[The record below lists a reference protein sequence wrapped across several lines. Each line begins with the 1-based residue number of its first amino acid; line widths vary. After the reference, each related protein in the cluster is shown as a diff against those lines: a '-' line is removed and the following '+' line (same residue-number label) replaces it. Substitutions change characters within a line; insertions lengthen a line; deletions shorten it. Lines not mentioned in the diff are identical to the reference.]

1 MITKKKLK
9 EEIITYDII
18 TYKDDDGKDIE
29 YVEVTLV
36 DSAMAITEY
45 LARYIGSESDK
56 QQGSSTFYVSDN
68 EEKFTQIAERIL
80 NDNIKKLI
88 RVRLYESWFQN

>member
-1 MITKKKLK
+1 MITKKNLK

-36 DSAMAITEY
+36 DRIIDVYMDTREVNIGI
-45 LARYIGSESDK
+45 LANKILE
-56 QQGSSTFYVSDN
+56 DN
-68 EEKFTQIAERIL
+68 
-80 NDNIKKLI
+80 
-88 RVRLYESWFQN
+88 LYKE

>member
-9 EEIITYDII
+9 EEITTYDIS

-36 DSAMAITEY
+36 DRIIDVYMDTREVNIGI
-45 LARYIGSESDK
+45 LANKILE
-56 QQGSSTFYVSDN
+56 DN
-68 EEKFTQIAERIL
+68 
-80 NDNIKKLI
+80 
-88 RVRLYESWFQN
+88 LYKE

>member
-36 DSAMAITEY
+36 DS
-45 LARYIGSESDK
+45 
-56 QQGSSTFYVSDN
+56 
-68 EEKFTQIAERIL
+68 
-80 NDNIKKLI
+80 
-88 RVRLYESWFQN
+88 LYGYKRSKYRNFSK